1 MSIINELDKIFRID
15 GSCNAANESEIDEL
29 IKYATLTVPDE
40 YLELIREQT
49 EVEISINDQ
58 KYIRIWGADGVIEMN
73 DAYFIQRYIPNSL
86 AIGDDEDGN
95 ALLYADGKSGFGL
108 YAVAFNDL
116 DVDEMIFIS
125 GTLKELLIAAKG
137 VEKLIEL

>member
-1 MSIINELDKIFRID
+1 MSIVNELDKIFRID
-15 GSCNAANESEIDEL
+15 ASCNASNDSEIDEL

-40 YLELIREQT
+40 YLELIRDKT

-58 KYIRIWGADGVIEMN
+58 KYIRIWGAAGVIEMN
-73 DAYFIQRYIPNSL
+73 DAYFVQRYIPNSL
-86 AIGDDEDGN
+86 AIGDDEEGN

-116 DVDEMIFIS
+116 DVNEMIFIS